1 MKVNMKKS
9 RLSSLTNPQT
19 KEANTMLEKM
29 FTTKMSMDKKK
40 LQNRFSKIRSKNG
53 KTSKFIAMAVFA
65 IIIVSIICVSIWV
78 AVNRQD
84 DTAVNSDI
92 KFTYNGQLL
101 KFNTEPYVLSESM
114 STGYTSHAMAF
125 FPLEELSRKLGAE
138 CEINLN
144 EAVIKIPGASDNYRI
159 TLGKN
164 EVYYESLIGTSATR
178 GTKFAPE
185 AKNSILYI
193 PYEFIEYIFIDANNY
208 DIFGSTLYK
217 NETMNVQFEIPMY
230 WLGKYYVDETLEDDG
245 YITINHKRIAEK
257 YDGAGIL
264 CRVYKELDK
273 NLEERLT
280 MLANQTV
287 VWQNQE
293 YAYVVGR
300 PTDVQ
305 HPIWDGSDKEDI
317 DLASEYENMEKGITH
332 IESTFSLI
340 NDVETPNIANA
351 ENMSF
356 AQIKDLQRQVD
367 NGHFPWRLDYEQVVQ
382 SFLSGKGI
390 DVEGGEITELAGGG
404 SAGGISLTYTVGEKE
419 YTQIYSIE
427 LFQPIDKTE
436 SGIWIVRT
444 FNDITADAIES
455 VRNKELLLLSEDNI
469 QFKLNAD
476 VSTIDKEPISEKEG
490 RGDGFHWKDYSY
502 EDVSVRALIGDD
514 NSTQITHI
522 STTSNN
528 YRTPRDIKV
537 GDSLKQLQQKYPEDL
552 SKALSDEVCYVY
564 VPQSI
569 GVNRI
574 YFYLENDIITKIV
587 VENGIDG

>member
-1 MKVNMKKS
+1 
-9 RLSSLTNPQT
+9 
-19 KEANTMLEKM
+19 MLEKM

-53 KTSKFIAMAVFA
+53 KTSKFIALAVFA
-65 IIIVSIICVSIWV
+65 VIIVSIICVSIWV

-84 DTAVNSDI
+84 DTTVNSDI
-92 KFTYNGQLL
+92 KLTFNGEIISFQ
-101 KFNTEPYVLSESM
+101 NDPYIFLETLPTGF
-114 STGYTSHAMAF
+114 STQTMAF
-125 FPLEELSRKLGAE
+125 FPLEELCQKLGAE
-138 CEINLN
+138 CEKNFN
-144 EAVIKIPGASDNYRI
+144 EAVIKIPGANDNYRI
-159 TLGKN
+159 SLGKN
-164 EVYYESLIGTSATR
+164 EIYYESLIGASATR
-178 GTKFAPE
+178 KTKTAPE
-185 AKNSILYI
+185 AKNSTLYI
-193 PYEFIEYIFIDANNY
+193 PYEFIEYIFIDGNNY

-217 NETMNVQFEIPMY
+217 NETMNIQFELPMH
-230 WLGKYYVDETLEDDG
+230 WLGKYIADETTVNDS
-245 YITINHKRIAEK
+245 YIAFKHKGIAEK
-257 YDGAGIL
+257 HDGMGTLFSVMKISDSDIQEHIGM
-264 CRVYKELDK
+264 VGG
-273 NLEERLT
+273 T
-280 MLANQTV
+280 I

-293 YAYVVGR
+293 YAYLIGR

-305 HPIWDGSDKEDI
+305 VPIWAGNDKEDI
-317 DLASEYENMEKGITH
+317 VFADEYERMSNGITH
-332 IESTFSLI
+332 IKSTFSLI
-340 NDVETPNIANA
+340 NDIDTPLITNA
-351 ENMSF
+351 ENMSY
-356 AQIKDLQRQVD
+356 AQMKDLQSQVD
-367 NGHFPWRLDYEQVVQ
+367 NGHFPWRLDYEQVVKG
-382 SFLSGKGI
+382 FLSGKEI
-390 DVEGGEITELAGGG
+390 YVEGGEITELAGGG

-427 LFQPIDKTE
+427 LFKPIDKTE

-455 VRNKELLLLSEDNI
+455 VRNKELLLLSDDSI

-490 RGDGFHWKDYSY
+490 RGDGFYWKDYSY

-514 NSTQITHI
+514 NSTRIIHI

-528 YRTPRDIKV
+528 YKTPREIKV
-537 GDSLKQLQQKYPEDL
+537 GDSLEKLQEKYPEDL
-552 SKALSDEVCYVY
+552 TKGLSDEVCYVY